1 MKNNLKVI
9 VDTCIWIEYFRSKST
24 ISNRLKDLISNNLV
38 VGAGVVLAE
47 LLQGIKTN
55 KEQKIII
62 DAFNS
67 FEYIETTKDL
77 WIESG
82 KLAGELRSLGKTI
95 PLSDI
100 ILACCAK
107 KYQYHIFTIDKH
119 FKDIPEIKVI

>member
-82 KLAGELRSLGKTI
+82 KLASELRSLGKTI

-119 FKDIPEIKVI
+119 FKDILEIKVI